1 MADRCSASITIG
13 GTLGDEHLP
22 AFYAAIANE
31 DLAIDFDEAA
41 FTPEDLISGE
51 PLTLCAHEVSWGIF
65 KVLEPFCQTHKL
77 PYTRWN
83 GACSGVWGCGR
94 SVYRGDIDGT
104 EGPSKIHEYDVSE
117 DDQIL
122 MGAGLARH
130 LGSFEAILAHFDEA
144 DFSVPPLVIVP
155 EQSPQMATTAIQ
167 A

>member
-13 GTLGDEHLP
+13 GTLGAEHLP
-22 AFYAAIANE
+22 AFFAAIADE
-31 DLAIDFDEAA
+31 DLRVDFDEEA

-51 PLTLCAHEVSWGIF
+51 PLTLCAHEVSWGTF
-65 KVLEPFCQTHKL
+65 NVLEPFCQTHKL
-77 PYTRWN
+77 PYKRWN
-83 GACSGVWGCGR
+83 GACGGVWGCGR
-94 SVYRGDIDGT
+94 SVYRGDNDATGGAAKT
-104 EGPSKIHEYDVSE
+104 HEYDVSE

-122 MGAGLARH
+122 LGAGLAHH
-130 LGSFEAILAHFDEA
+130 LGSFEAILAHLGEA